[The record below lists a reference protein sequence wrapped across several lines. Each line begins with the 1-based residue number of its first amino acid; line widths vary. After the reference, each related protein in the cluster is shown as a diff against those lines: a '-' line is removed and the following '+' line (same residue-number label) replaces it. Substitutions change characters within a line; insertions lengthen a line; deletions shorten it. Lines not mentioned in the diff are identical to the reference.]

1 MLIER
6 ERERQRESDRK
17 WQGGIAVNVNKF
29 CEMVGSINKLC
40 DH

>member
-6 ERERQRESDRK
+6 ERESERKRE
-17 WQGGIAVNVNKF
+17 GGIAVNVNKF

-40 DH
+40 DISETK